1 MSEYNLTLR
10 MNENKPSEH
19 LLNTNNEASSAQIQ
33 KDLSILKSE
42 PLIISTGQSVSIKEE
57 IKILTTEIEMKS
69 QDKNIT
75 INITGIEPIRGSTH
89 AACKDLFSPFNYIIP
104 AGKRVLI
111 KTNVAI
117 AWDRPDYYMQ
127 ILPRSG
133 LAYKNS
139 IDVCAGVIDFD
150 YRQNI
155 GVLLHNYS
163 DVDYHV
169 KTGDRIAQYTYI
181 KIIKEETKV
190 VDEFTIPL
198 ETNRISGFG
207 STGR

>member
-1 MSEYNLTLR
+1 MSEYNLTFR
-10 MNENKPSEH
+10 MNENQPSGD
-19 LLNTNNEASSAQIQ
+19 LLNSNTNNEASSQQIQ
-33 KDLSILKSE
+33 KDNSLLQSE
-42 PLIISTGQSVSIKEE
+42 PLLISTDESVILKEE
-57 IKILTTEIEMKS
+57 IKILTTDLKS
-69 QDKNIT
+69 EDKNI

-117 AWDRPDYYMQ
+117 AWDRQDYYMQ

-133 LAYKNS
+133 LAYKNL

-163 DVDYHV
+163 DVDYYV

-181 KIIKEETKV
+181 KIIKEDSKV